1 MKRISVI
8 LAIALAALVSCS
20 KQEDLSE
27 SPVAGGN
34 GVELVPMTFTASCE
48 ELVPRA
54 SLSADTNPQ
63 VVWAEGDQLAVYDGT
78 AIRTFTIK
86 PGQGGNTVA
95 EFEGSAADVAT
106 YTAVFPYAAATL
118 NAGVLEYSVPAAQNV
133 GTQSVDPAALVA
145 TATSTDKT
153 NFGFTSAVGL
163 LRFEV
168 PAGVTKAIFHT
179 KGKTETLAGDSH
191 AVVVTLPG
199 TAGEFEA
206 AVEPG
211 TYEGIRAFVRTA
223 SGDFLK
229 AGASDLEVV
238 AGHLKPMGNIKTD
251 SEVVVIEEAD
261 ELIAYLGGSP
271 THDAYVCAD
280 LDLTSKVLTSCAS
293 FANVF
298 DGQYHSISKLTTNAS
313 APMFT
318 ANTGTVENFT
328 LEDDCVLTLPATLA
342 AGTYAFVVGTNN
354 GNVSGVTNKADV
366 TEWNGDITGAIN
378 VAIIVGAGPA
388 TSVVSN
394 CRNEGDMI
402 IHSPEHAGTGTAIIG
417 GVCGKLTSKT
427 TSATDCVNT
436 GAITFDSG
444 MNASGANLYVAGVV
458 GNSSSGVVTTRC
470 SNEGAITVNVTRC
483 NSAMI
488 IAGVNSYTS
497 GLIEDCSNHGNISVS
512 SDTYVSGTAIGGI
525 AAYTSAAMR
534 GTAKDNLI
542 NTGNVTL
549 TAQYQYV
556 RNSIGSIDGS
566 KTTTSGVVGMGGIV
580 GYTYSS
586 SFSMNNARNEGDV
599 SFSFSKQEQQ
609 LSPASAARLTIG
621 GLVGDGSG
629 NISNSDN
636 AGNVSASTR
645 GTDGSFTATTAG
657 CTVYIGGIAGSNYT
671 SKTQSELNIT
681 NCVNEGSVS
690 LHSDNT
696 HTTNHAIGG
705 IVGWPGVE
713 SDCTSITSNCIN
725 GSSTDSSKGA
735 VTASGNITFRA
746 GGIQGGSGRI
756 ENCINYGKVWAKS
769 GKFVVGGLAGFHSGG
784 YQVTGSKNY
793 GTVQADIAATGIGGL
808 IGQFGNTA
816 HTTGTGCEVH
826 CTLTSAA
833 STEIGMIVGRF
844 NGKTKTIELGTDGD
858 PIEVSGT
865 VNDTP
870 LTAGNYEDYLY
881 GPGNY
886 DSGYHFIHATYSE

>member
-1 MKRISVI
+1 MKHYITF
-8 LAIALAALVSCS
+8 LTIALAATVACS
-20 KQEDLSE
+20 KQEVLSE
-27 SPVAGGN
+27 SPVDAS

-48 ELVPRA
+48 EIVPRA

-63 VVWAEGDQLAVYDGT
+63 VVWAEGDQLAVYDGS

-86 PGQGGNTVA
+86 AGEGGKTTA

-106 YTAVFPYAAATL
+106 YTAVFPYAAAYVE
-118 NAGVLEYSVPAAQNV
+118 AGVLKYTVPAAQNV

-145 TATSTDKT
+145 TATSTDKASF
-153 NFGFTSAVGL
+153 NFTSAVGL
-163 LRFEV
+163 LRFDV
-168 PAGVTKAIFHT
+168 PDGATKAIFHT
-179 KGKTETLAGDSH
+179 KGKTETLAGESH

-199 TAGEFEA
+199 TAGTFEA

-229 AGASDLEVV
+229 AGASNLVV
-238 AGHLKPMGNIKTD
+238 TAGHLKPMGNIKTD
-251 SEVVVIEEAD
+251 SEVVVIEDAD
-261 ELIAYLGGSP
+261 ELIAYLGGSLSL
-271 THDAYVCAD
+271 DAYVCAD
-280 LDLTSKVLTSCAS
+280 LDLTSKVLTSRAS

-298 DGQYHSISKLTTNAS
+298 DGQHHSISKLTTNAS
-313 APMFT
+313 APMFA
-318 ANTGTVENFT
+318 ANTGTVKDFT
-328 LEDDCVLTLPATLA
+328 LENDCVFTLPATLA

-354 GNVSGVTNKADV
+354 GNISGITNKADV
-366 TEWNGDITGAIN
+366 ADWNGEITGAIN

-388 TSVVSN
+388 TSVISD
-394 CRNEGDMI
+394 CRNEGDLTI
-402 IHSPEHAGTGTAIIG
+402 ISPEHAGTGTAIIG
-417 GVCGKLTSKT
+417 GVCGKLTNKT
-427 TSATDCVNT
+427 TSVTDCVNT
-436 GAITFDSG
+436 GDVTFDSG
-444 MNASGANLYVAGVV
+444 MNASGANLYLAGVI

-470 SNEGAITVNVTRC
+470 SNEGNITVNITC
-483 NSAMI
+483 SSSAMI

-497 GLIEDCSNHGNISVS
+497 GAIEDCSNHGNISVS

-556 RNSIGSIDGS
+556 RNNIGSIDGT
-566 KTTTSGVVGMGGIV
+566 KTTTSGVLGMGGIV

-586 SFSMNNARNEGDV
+586 SFSMDKARNEGEV
-599 SFSFSKQEQQ
+599 SFSFSKQEGQ
-609 LSPASAARLTIG
+609 LSPASKARITIG

-636 AGNVSASTR
+636 FGNVSASTR
-645 GTDGSFTATTAG
+645 ATGGTFTATTAG
-657 CTVYIGGIAGSNYT
+657 CTVYIGGISGSNYIST
-671 SKTQSELNIT
+671 TQSELNIT
-681 NCVNEGSVS
+681 NCVNEGNVS

-696 HTTNHAIGG
+696 QTTNHAIGG
-705 IVGWPGVE
+705 IVGWPGIE
-713 SDCTSITSNCIN
+713 SACTSITSGCVN
-725 GSSTDSSKGA
+725 GSSTDPSKGQ
-735 VTASGNITFRA
+735 VSVSGNITCRI

-756 ENCINYGKVWAKS
+756 ENCTNYGKIWAKS

-784 YQVTGSKNY
+784 YQLTGSKNY
-793 GTVQADIAATGIGGL
+793 GTVQADVAATGIGGL
-808 IGQFGNTA
+808 IGNIGNAA

-833 STEIGMIVGRF
+833 STEIGMVVGHF
-844 NGKTKTIELGTDGD
+844 NGKTQSITLGTDGD

-865 VNDTP
+865 VNGTV
-870 LTAGNYEDYLY
+870 LTAGNYENYIY
-881 GPGNY
+881 GPANY
-886 DSGYHFIHATYSE
+886 EGSYHTFHTAYGE